1 MKKTTTK
8 TMFIAYIVLSAMII
22 TLVIISINTPTDREV
37 WSINIESR
45 QEQLDS
51 IFTNDPGFFDCIE
64 NVYEYEKLQEARNV
78 FYMAKEKDS
87 MLSAYCNYRKYYDE
101 IMVIYSNFKI
111 ELEYQ

>member
-8 TMFIAYIVLSAMII
+8 TMFIAYAILLIMII
-22 TLVIISINTPTDREV
+22 TMIVISINTPTDREV
-37 WSINIESR
+37 WGINIESR

-78 FYMAKEKDS
+78 FYMTKEKDL
-87 MLSAYCNYRKYYDE
+87 MQDAYNNYRKYYDE

-111 ELEYQ
+111 ELEY